1 MAQQNLDFN
10 IVAHTKGME
19 AIATLINRVGS
30 LEAETKRLASANQQL
45 SASTDTVI
53 RNGVR
58 YNNAMDAQSRQLR
71 QNRQGTQQLGMQMN
85 DFATSVS
92 SGSSV
97 QQAFAQQL
105 GQVGYAMSQMEGVAG
120 KVGGFLAGPW
130 GGMIVIA
137 SLALGALIEKLG
149 GATKET
155 DNLFDASKGYTVQA
169 TQQELANSSLV
180 EITDAL
186 NRISGR
192 YTETLDQEAKASA
205 AVARTKLK
213 EAETRLKNAEAAITE
228 AEATAENLKVAS
240 QAMRIGIGEP
250 GARSAAGAA
259 SALAGGFELAT
270 KGMKSEL
277 EKQKQIVKNAR
288 DSLNYLISNGPKR
301 NGRIGSGGREDSSSV
316 RSGGSSGKKVESF
329 ANVNFLERDAAFL
342 KAALDKGT
350 KYWAD
355 YYDNFE
361 LTSVAVLKQIA
372 EDGEMVTAKIQT
384 VGDTAGPIFLD
395 RFMEVQTAFQSIGNS
410 VASAFQ
416 GMLTGAMSWK
426 DGMKGIIQSVINELW
441 RLYVVQ
447 QIVGFVTKTLT
458 GAFYGGGGGASVGNA
473 FAKVTSSS
481 MAPGKLGPAFA
492 NGTVNAQGG
501 MALVGERGPEIVNLP
516 RGSQVIPAHRAQN
529 MMGGGINIS
538 VDARGSADPAAVR
551 AQVQAGI
558 LQAAPAII
566 AAAEAR
572 TVQGL
577 RRPRLGGAMK

>member
-1 MAQQNLDFN
+1 MAQQNTLDFL
-10 IVAHTKGME
+10 IAAHVSGQEQMAK
-19 AIATLINRVGS
+19 LINSVGALQKEVQNLRTANAS
-30 LEAETKRLASANQQL
+30 LT
-45 SASTDTVI
+45 ASTDAVI
-53 RNGVR
+53 RNGTR
-58 YNNAMDAQSRQLR
+58 YNNALDAQSKQLR

-92 SGSSV
+92 SGTSV

-137 SLALGALIEKLG
+137 SLALATLIEKLS
-149 GATKET
+149 GAAKET

-169 TQQELANSSLV
+169 TKQELANSSLV

-192 YTETLDQEAKASA
+192 YTETLDQEANAAIVVAKA
-205 AVARTKLK
+205 KIK
-213 EAETRLKNAEAAITE
+213 EAQARLVAAK
-228 AEATAENLKVAS
+228 AQMAENAAAAENFKLSS
-240 QAMRIGIGEP
+240 QAMRMGIGEP
-250 GARSAAGAA
+250 GARAAAGAA
-259 SALAGGFELAT
+259 GALAGGFELAT
-270 KGMKSEL
+270 RSMEGEVK
-277 EKQKQIVKNAR
+277 KQESLVANAEAA
-288 DSLNYLISNGPKR
+288 LNYLINNGPR
-301 NGRIGSGGREDSSSV
+301 REGGGNARGRGGAS
-316 RSGGSSGKKVESF
+316 
-329 ANVNFLERDAAFL
+329 DAANAARKIKKDQEEAVKYITDVNI
-342 KAALDKGT
+342 KADKDWRE
-350 KYWAD
+350 YWA
-355 YYDNFE
+355 
-361 LTSVAVLKQIA
+361 KA
-372 EDGEMVTAKIQT
+372 EDDQMVGLQQKLADMSEMATATMQT
-384 VGDTAGPIFLD
+384 VGQAVGPIFLD
-395 RFMEVQTAFQSIGNS
+395 RFMEVQTAFQNIGNS
-410 VASAFQ
+410 VAGAFQ

-441 RLYVVQ
+441 RLFVVQ

-458 GAFYGGGGGASVGNA
+458 GAAYGTPTPTVKAVPSIMKA
-473 FAKVTSSS
+473 
-481 MAPGKLGPAFA
+481 A
-492 NGTVNAQGG
+492 NGTINSPGG
-501 MALVGERGPEIVNLP
+501 MTLVGERGPEIVNLP

-551 AQVQAGI
+551 AQVEAGI

>member
-71 QNRQGTQQLGMQMN
+71 QNRQGTQQLGMQIN

-97 QQAFAQQL
+97 TQAFTQQL
-105 GQVGYAMSQMEGVAG
+105 GQVGIAMSQMGGAAG
-120 KVGGFLAGPW
+120 RIGAFLAGPW
-130 GGMIVIA
+130 GALVLGATMALSMLSEKFITTGKSAKELEQIEADLVQGNIDILEA
-137 SLALGALIEKLG
+137 RAALDKALGRNSNSYLKAKVAALEAANAEVESAVKASNAAQSRMQTAAKEAQFLDRLQKRMAATGGQYG
-149 GATKET
+149 GA
-155 DNLFDASKGYTVQA
+155 LGYIMKRGAQA
-169 TQQELANSSLV
+169 TGYGDLEGAVNEANAATVSLQKS
-180 EITDAL
+180 T
-186 NRISGR
+186 
-192 YTETLDQEAKASA
+192 AK
-205 AVARTKLK
+205 LI
-213 EAETRLKNAEAAITE
+213 N
-228 AEATAENLKVAS
+228 ATAGVRNALKGDS
-240 QAMRIGIGEP
+240 GKG
-250 GARSAAGAA
+250 GSA
-259 SALAGGFELAT
+259 
-270 KGMKSEL
+270 
-277 EKQKQIVKNAR
+277 
-288 DSLNYLISNGPKR
+288 
-301 NGRIGSGGREDSSSV
+301 GSGAKKEDT
-316 RSGGSSGKKVESF
+316 KNF

-342 KAALDKGT
+342 KASLDKGA

-355 YYDNFE
+355 YYNNIE

-372 EDGEMVTAKIQT
+372 DDHEMVTATIQT
-384 VGDTAGPIFLD
+384 VGETAGPAFLE
-395 RFMEVQTAFQSIGNS
+395 RFQEVQTAFQSIGNS
-410 VASAFQ
+410 VAGAFQ

-441 RLYVVQ
+441 RLFVVQ

-458 GAFYGGGGGASVGNA
+458 GGVYGSAGTAARLAGDV
-473 FAKVTSSS
+473 SST
-481 MAPGKLGPAFA
+481 MAANPSLFA
-492 NGTVNAQGG
+492 NGTVNAPGG
-501 MALVGERGPEIVNLP
+501 MAIVGERGPELVNLP
-516 RGSQVIPAHRAQN
+516 RGSQVIPAHRAQS
-529 MMGGGINIS
+529 MIGGGVTVN

-558 LQAAPAII
+558 MQAAPAII

-572 TVQGL
+572 TVAGL
-577 RRPRLGGAMK
+577 RRPRLGGVMQ